1 MATSAS
7 LERRSP
13 TQTFLLP
20 GQAFCVGLPWKR
32 ENLPKHGLTPAK
44 AKPAGGTTLN
54 QEDALESDRCAGWDL
69 GRCEVIRRLS
79 PGSARRLLA
88 PAARAVVARPP
99 SAWLR

>member
-1 MATSAS
+1 LT
-7 LERRSP
+7 RSP